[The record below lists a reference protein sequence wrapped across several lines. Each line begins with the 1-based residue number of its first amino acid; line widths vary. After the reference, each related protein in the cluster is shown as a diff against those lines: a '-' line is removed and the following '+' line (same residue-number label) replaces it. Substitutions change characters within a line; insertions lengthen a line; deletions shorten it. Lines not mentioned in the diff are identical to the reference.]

1 MRIKIQHKITFVFII
16 ISAVILF
23 SLFIYLSNDL
33 KAYTYKRIKTN
44 VIKQLELSKSYIENV
59 PIKNM
64 SSYEVD
70 AIADKIGHDLDLR
83 VTIIGMDGKVYGDSE
98 VKADQLP
105 VVENHLYRP
114 EVQQAIK
121 SGLGQSRRFSTT
133 VKKDFLYTAALFNK
147 DNSQGIIR
155 LSIPLSE
162 IEELLNSLTKTL
174 EIVLLFAFIF
184 SGLVSYLASSF
195 ISRPIRGISW
205 AAKDIAHGNYARK
218 IAIQSHDEIGDLG
231 AAFNYMSE
239 QIKIKIEEVSQ
250 GKSRLEAVF
259 LSMFEGV
266 MIVDTSGIILLMNQ
280 ALKDVLKI
288 KEDSL
293 GKKPIEVMRNLQI
306 QEIVDNV
313 LQFKSD
319 LISKEISTLLP
330 EEKILLVHATRI
342 KKDQHTQG
350 AVLVFHDLTTLRN
363 LEKIRQDFVA
373 NVSHELRTPISS
385 IKGFAETL
393 LAGALDDKENSRD
406 FLKIILA
413 DSNRLACL
421 IDDLLNLS
429 KIESGKLI
437 MEKKPCGLVAILEKV
452 IASLKVQLE
461 AKSILIRIN
470 LPKDIPNV
478 LVDETR
484 IKQVLLNLID
494 NAIKYNIQAG
504 EIVISAE
511 KIDSFIKINISDTGI
526 GIPSK
531 DLPRLFERFYRVDK
545 ARSRELG
552 GTGLGLSIV
561 KHIIQSHSGE
571 VSVESVESQGSTFSF
586 TIPKV

>member
-23 SLFIYLSNDL
+23 SLFIYLSNNL
-33 KAYTYKRIKTN
+33 KENTYKRIKTN
-44 VIKQLELSKSYIENV
+44 VIKQLELAKSYIEDI
-59 PIKNM
+59 PISNI

-70 AIADKIGHDLDLR
+70 SIVDKIGHDLGLR
-83 VTIIGMDGKVYGDSE
+83 VTFIGMDGKVYGDSE
-98 VKADQLP
+98 LKVNELSE
-105 VVENHLYRP
+105 VENHLYRP
-114 EVQQAIK
+114 EIQQAIK
-121 SGLGQSRRFSTT
+121 SGLGQSHRFSTT
-133 VKKDFLYTAALFNK
+133 VKKDFLYTAALLSK
-147 DNSQGIIR
+147 DKSQGIIR

-162 IEELLNSLTKTL
+162 IEELLSSLTKTL

-184 SGLVSYLASSF
+184 SGLVSSLASFF
-195 ISRPIRGISW
+195 ISRPIRTISW
-205 AAKDIAHGNYARK
+205 AAKDIAQGNYTRK
-218 IAIQSHDEIGDLG
+218 ISIQSHDEIGDLG
-231 AAFNYMSE
+231 SAFNYMSE

-250 GKSRLEAVF
+250 GMSRLEAVF

-280 ALKDVLKI
+280 ALKDVMKI
-288 KEDSL
+288 EEDPL

-306 QEIVDNV
+306 QEIVDNIFE
-313 LQFKSD
+313 LKSN

-342 KKDQHTQG
+342 EKDQHTEG
-350 AVLVFHDLTTLRN
+350 VVLVFHDVTTLRN
-363 LEKIRQDFVA
+363 LEKVRKDFVA

-393 LAGALDDKENSRD
+393 LAGALDDKENSKD
-406 FLKIILA
+406 FLKIILS

-437 MEKKPCGLVAILEKV
+437 MERKPCGLLEIVEKV

-461 AKSILIRIN
+461 FKSIITKISIPQDL
-470 LPKDIPNV
+470 PNV

-494 NAIKYNIQAG
+494 NAIKYNMPSG
-504 EIVISAE
+504 EILILAKE
-511 KIDSFIKINISDTGI
+511 IDSFVRVDIVDTGI
-526 GIPSK
+526 GIPSNN
-531 DLPRLFERFYRVDK
+531 LPRLFERFYRVDK

-552 GTGLGLSIV
+552 GTGLGLAIV
-561 KHIIQSHSGE
+561 KHIVQSHSGE
-571 VSVESVESQGSTFSF
+571 VLVESVELQGSTFSF
-586 TIPKV
+586 TIPKA